1 MGVKKL
7 LLLALPIIAIPLLYL
22 TVNEGDKISPTA
34 KTSKILKN
42 LYKCNELSREKRE
55 KCYLLNLTT
64 KLSLDDNLSLIEQIN
79 EDSKTKQ
86 KIKSICHELTHVIGS
101 SAYSKHKESSLIS
114 GYSSC
119 GEGYYHGIMSEL
131 LVKDTTGKT
140 LTDFC
145 AKTTLDSKNLGLC
158 YHGIGHTLL
167 NNINTKKDKEFIE
180 KIIKSC
186 VEISTVDKINKIA
199 DNLST
204 LCFTGGFEEYMK
216 IKYVIDQAQR
226 EKPSTSSCNNVSVK
240 FTKHCYSILYSY
252 EIISNLNSN
261 TLDLNTIYQ
270 TFGEKCALLS
280 SMDPTLTKIK
290 EACFISMAK
299 TYVNV
304 VLTEDIENNNPTKKI
319 ADIETEQ
326 LYSIVT
332 EICKKDFNDNCTI
345 WFLLELNEKLPSD
358 ELDALVGKF
367 EQLSLNDIFDFVF

>member
-1 MGVKKL
+1 METNK
-7 LLLALPIIAIPLLYL
+7 
-22 TVNEGDKISPTA
+22 
-34 KTSKILKN
+34 
-42 LYKCNELSREKRE
+42 
-55 KCYLLNLTT
+55 
-64 KLSLDDNLSLIEQIN
+64 
-79 EDSKTKQ
+79 
-86 KIKSICHELTHVIGS
+86 KIKSACHELTHNIGS
-101 SAYSKHKESSLIS
+101 AAYTNYGVRALES
-114 GYSSC
+114 GFASC
-119 GEGYYHGIMSEL
+119 GEGYYHGIMSDVL
-131 LVKDTTGKT
+131 INKT
-140 LTDFC
+140 NGADILAKFC
-145 AKTTLDSKNLGLC
+145 LDSSNNIRALGLC